1 VATYSTRDAERILGL
16 PASTLRYWER
26 EVSLLEPRKDAFGRR
41 AYSEADLRLLLRLRH
56 LALRRRLGL
65 SAASELLLAEL
76 SGPRPEARA
85 RIAELR
91 GELIGLYFASRD
103 SLKDLDDPGRRAP

>member
-1 VATYSTRDAERILGL
+1 MGQAERLLGL

-26 EVSLLEPRKDAFGRR
+26 EICLIEPRKDAYGRR

-56 LALRRRLGL
+56 LALHRGLGL
-65 SAASELLLAEL
+65 SAAGRALVSEL

-85 RIAELR
+85 RIAAIR
-91 GELIGLYFASRD
+91 GELIALYFALLESR
-103 SLKDLDDPGRRAP
+103 RRLESKPADGA